1 MLIIQHVVIDMQKDN
16 DMASYF
22 LQPFQSTSIWNA
34 PIPVTATY
42 KAEPKVAPLVVGL
55 SSWLPNDSSSV
66 PIYQASATDQI
77 ISVLYNPNTWYSVYT
92 GAWKGSGNTATAEK
106 QILAGSSANFPFNY
120 HTYVSQSGSGLVLP
134 QEFDKIASLPS
145 AVMKIKAPAGAKPTV
160 NPDGHMVVYQPDGR
174 VLETYGTVV
183 LSNGTIV
190 AQSYKITDPSLNG
203 DGWQNGITASM
214 IPVYAGVVREKELAA
229 GLIDHAM
236 KIVVPAGLLH
246 PSYVYPALSFD
257 RGAMTEFPAYSG
269 DLPMGARLALPQN
282 LDLNSLGLTTAFGK
296 TIAAAAQ
303 KHGFIITDRGGSG
316 ITIITEKS
324 ASTPEL
330 DKYDYAR
337 DADLQ
342 KIFDATKRVM
352 LDGADTLGGGPNR
365 DVIYSGGGNDTIN
378 GLGGNDDLF
387 GESGNDVLNG
397 GAGNDRLWGGPGTNR
412 LDGGADSDTVV
423 YAGKSTDY
431 TVTKTSTE
439 YAVKA
444 VNATSSTASND
455 TLLNI
460 ENVKFSDKTVALTPT
475 SSSPTKSF
483 DIVVKAS
490 ADLYNGAPIMRVA
503 LDGKSLGDFT
513 VTASH
518 AAKQIQTFTFHQDD
532 LDASVAHK
540 LNLAFINDAWG
551 GTSAAD
557 RNLWIDDVVSNGVDI
572 AGVSQLQ
579 SNGALLY
586 SL

>member
-1 MLIIQHVVIDMQKDN
+1 
-16 DMASYF
+16 
-22 LQPFQSTSIWNA
+22 
-34 PIPVTATY
+34 
-42 KAEPKVAPLVVGL
+42 VVGL

-66 PIYQASATDQI
+66 PIYQAASTDKT
-77 ISVLYNPNTWYSVYT
+77 ISVLYNPNTWYNVYT
-92 GAWKGSGNTATAEK
+92 GQWKGAGNSATVEK
-106 QILAGSSANFPFNY
+106 QILSSSAANFPFAY

-134 QEFDKIASLPS
+134 QEFDKIAASPS
-145 AVMKIKAPAGAKPTV
+145 TVMQIKAPAGAKPTV
-160 NPDGHMVVYQPDGR
+160 NPDGHLVVYQPDGR

-236 KIVVPAGLLH
+236 KIVVPAGLLD

-257 RGAMTEFPAYSG
+257 RGAMTETPAYSG

-352 LDGADTLGGGPNR
+352 LDGADTLNGGANR
-365 DVIYSGGGNDTIN
+365 DVMYSGGGNDTIN

-387 GESGNDVLNG
+387 GEGGNDTLSG
-397 GAGNDRLWGGPGTNR
+397 GAGADRLWGGPGTNR

-423 YAGKSTDY
+423 YSGKSTDY
-431 TVTKTSTE
+431 TVTKTSSG
-439 YAVKA
+439 YAVKS
-444 VNATSSTASND
+444 VNATSPSASND
-455 TLLNI
+455 TLLNV
-460 ENVKFSDKTVALTPT
+460 ENIKFSDKSIALAPVSATP
-475 SSSPTKSF
+475 SNPTKSF

-518 AAKQIQTFTFHQDD
+518 ALKQTQTFTFHQDN

-540 LNLAFINDAWG
+540 LSLAFINDAWG
-551 GTSAAD
+551 GTSATD
-557 RNLWIDDVVSNGVDI
+557 RNLWIDDVVSNSVDI

-579 SNGALLY
+579 SNGSLLY